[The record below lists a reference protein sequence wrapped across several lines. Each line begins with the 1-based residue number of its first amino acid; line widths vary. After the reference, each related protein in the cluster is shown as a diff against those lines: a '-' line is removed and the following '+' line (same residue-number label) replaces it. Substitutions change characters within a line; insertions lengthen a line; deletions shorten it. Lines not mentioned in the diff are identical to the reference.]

1 MEAPWLNQLED
12 RVRQAIKEIER
23 LREENATLGEE
34 VKNLRKAASKSAPGV
49 STSSKGKS
57 SDSDRW
63 EAERIEVRERVEA
76 LAVKLEKL
84 LNQD

>member
-23 LREENATLGEE
+23 LREENASLDEE
-34 VKNLRKAASKSAPGV
+34 VKTLRKAASKSASV
-49 STSSKGKS
+49 TATSSKGKS
-57 SDSDRW
+57 KDSERW
-63 EAERIEVRERVEA
+63 EAERIEVKERVEA

-84 LNQD
+84 LNKG